1 MRVPSKTG
9 VAQPCVRQ
17 APRATARLAS
27 VLQICAQ
34 DDAGGNAM
42 TTHLRFWT
50 PALLL
55 ATLAACAVSPTGRR
69 QLALV
74 SEDSAIVASKEAYAM
89 QIGELREAGKVLP
102 ESSSAARRV
111 DTITGRLV
119 AQAIAMRPATADW
132 EWSIEVIDD
141 PEVVNAWCMAGG
153 RMAVYTGLQKLDP
166 TDDELA
172 QVLAHEISHALA
184 NHTAERMS
192 VAIATNAGVALA
204 GVLSEDSQAA
214 MSTAGIAAAL
224 AIQMP
229 NSRTAESEADE
240 IGIEIAAKAG
250 YNPNAA
256 VSLWQKMAAVSGG
269 GPPQFLSTH
278 PSPANRQQRLAELA
292 PQMMQHYEQARRN
305 APSSPV
311 ARAAY

>member
-1 MRVPSKTG
+1 MSRN
-9 VAQPCVRQ
+9 
-17 APRATARLAS
+17 
-27 VLQICAQ
+27 I
-34 DDAGGNAM
+34 
-42 TTHLRFWT
+42 RFFV
-50 PALLL
+50 PALVA
-55 ATLAACAVSPTGRR
+55 ATVAACAVSPTGRR

-74 SEDSAIVASKEAYAM
+74 SEDSAIVASEEAYAM
-89 QIGELREAGKVLP
+89 QIGELRKEGKVLP

-111 DTITGRLV
+111 EAITGRIV
-119 AQAIAMRPATADW
+119 AQAIAKRPETATW
-132 EWSIEVIDD
+132 EWSVEVIEE

-153 RMAVYTGLQKLDP
+153 RMAVYTGLLQKLDP

-172 QVLAHEISHALA
+172 QVLAHEVSHALA

-240 IGIEIAAKAG
+240 IGIELAAKAG

-256 VSLWQKMAAVSGG
+256 ISLWQKMAAVSGG

-292 PQMMQHYEQARRN
+292 PQMMSYYEQARRN
-305 APSSPV
+305 APTHAIAQ
-311 ARAAY
+311 AR

>member
-1 MRVPSKTG
+1 MSSIIRF
-9 VAQPCVRQ
+9 C
-17 APRATARLAS
+17 AP
-27 VLQICAQ
+27 
-34 DDAGGNAM
+34 M
-42 TTHLRFWT
+42 
-50 PALLL
+50 LL
-55 ATLAACAVSPTGRR
+55 AVALAACAVSPTGRR

-74 SEDSAIVASKEAYAM
+74 SEDSAIVASEEAYAM

-111 DTITGRLV
+111 DTITGRIV
-119 AQAIAMRPATADW
+119 AQAIELRPATADW
-132 EWSIEVIDD
+132 EWTIEVIDD

-153 RMAVYTGLQKLDP
+153 RMAVYTGLLQKLDP

-192 VAIATNAGVALA
+192 VAIATNAGIALA

-224 AIQMP
+224 AVQLP

-240 IGIEIAAKAG
+240 IGIELAAKAG

-256 VSLWQKMAAVSGG
+256 ITLWEKMGSVSGG

-278 PSPANRQQRLAELA
+278 PSPSNRQQKLAELA
-292 PQMMQHYEQARRN
+292 PQMMAYYEQARRN
-305 APSSPV
+305 APTRAI
-311 ARAAY
+311 ARAGN

>member
-1 MRVPSKTG
+1 MISKT
-9 VAQPCVRQ
+9 
-17 APRATARLAS
+17 
-27 VLQICAQ
+27 
-34 DDAGGNAM
+34 
-42 TTHLRFWT
+42 HLFA
-50 PALLL
+50 PALL
-55 ATLAACAVSPTGRR
+55 AVIVAACAVSPTGRR

-74 SEDSAIVASKEAYAM
+74 SEDSAIVASEEAYAM
-89 QIGELREAGKVLP
+89 QIGDLRKAGKIVP
-102 ESSSAARRV
+102 ESSSVARRV
-111 DTITGRLV
+111 DAITGRLV
-119 AQAIAMRPATADW
+119 AQAILMRSETADW
-132 EWSIEVIDD
+132 EWSIEVIED
-141 PEVVNAWCMAGG
+141 PEMVNAWCMAGG
-153 RMAVYTGLQKLDP
+153 RMAIYTGLIQKLDP

-204 GVLSEDSQAA
+204 GVMYEDSQRA
-214 MSTAGIAAAL
+214 MTTAGLAAVL

-240 IGIEIAAKAG
+240 IGIELAAKAG

-256 VSLWQKMAAVSGG
+256 ISLWQKMASAAGG

-292 PQMMQHYEQARRN
+292 PQMMAYYEQARRN
-305 APSSPV
+305 PPTHSV
-311 ARAAY
+311 ARAGD

>member
-1 MRVPSKTG
+1 MNTKT
-9 VAQPCVRQ
+9 RF
-17 APRATARLAS
+17 S
-27 VLQICAQ
+27 V
-34 DDAGGNAM
+34 
-42 TTHLRFWT
+42 
-50 PALLL
+50 PALL
-55 ATLAACAVSPTGRR
+55 AVTLAACAVSPTGRR

-74 SEDSAIVASKEAYAM
+74 SEDSAIVASEEAYMM
-89 QIGELREAGKVLP
+89 QIGELREAGKIVP
-102 ESSSAARRV
+102 ESSSVARRV

-119 AQAIAMRPATADW
+119 AQAIEMRPATADW

-153 RMAVYTGLQKLDP
+153 RMAVYTGLIQKLDP

-192 VAIATNAGVALA
+192 VAIATNAGVVLA
-204 GVLSEDSQAA
+204 GVLSEDSQRA
-214 MSTAGIAAAL
+214 MSTAAIAAAL
-224 AIQMP
+224 AVQLP

-240 IGIEIAAKAG
+240 IGIELAAKAG

-256 VSLWQKMAAVSGG
+256 ISLWEKMANVSGG

-278 PSPANRQQRLAELA
+278 PSPANRQERLAALA
-292 PQMMQHYEQARRN
+292 PEMMAYYEQARRN
-305 APSSPV
+305 APTRSIAGASG
-311 ARAAY
+311 AN

>member
-1 MRVPSKTG
+1 MSRNT
-9 VAQPCVRQ
+9 
-17 APRATARLAS
+17 
-27 VLQICAQ
+27 
-34 DDAGGNAM
+34 
-42 TTHLRFWT
+42 RFFV
-50 PALLL
+50 PALL
-55 ATLAACAVSPTGRR
+55 AAALAACAVSPTGRR

-74 SEDSAIVASKEAYAM
+74 SEDSAIVASEEAYAM
-89 QIGELREAGKVLP
+89 QISELRQAGKVLP

-111 DTITGRLV
+111 DAITGRIV
-119 AQAIAMRPATADW
+119 AQAVAMRPETADW
-132 EWSIEVIDD
+132 QWSIEVIED

-153 RMAVYTGLQKLDP
+153 RMAVYTGLLQKLDP

-172 QVLAHEISHALA
+172 QVLAHEVSHALA

-204 GVLSEDSQAA
+204 GVLSEDSEAA

-240 IGIEIAAKAG
+240 IGIELAAKAG

-256 VSLWQKMAAVSGG
+256 ISLWQKMASVSGG

-278 PSPANRQQRLAELA
+278 PSPANRQQKLAELV
-292 PQMMQHYEQARRN
+292 PQMMPYYEEARRN
-305 APSSPV
+305 APTRSI
-311 ARAAY
+311 ARADN